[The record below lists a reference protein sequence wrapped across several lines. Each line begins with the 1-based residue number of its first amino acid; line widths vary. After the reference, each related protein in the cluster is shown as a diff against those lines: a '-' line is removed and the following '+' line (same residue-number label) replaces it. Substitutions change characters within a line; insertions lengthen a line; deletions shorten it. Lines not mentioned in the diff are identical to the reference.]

1 MALCQICGKRP
12 GKRRCPAVAG
22 NICAVCC
29 ATDRMIEL
37 ACPDTCGYL
46 ISAREHAKDKEGEI
60 VAKQFA
66 EMGIK
71 FTPTRAQMALG
82 IAIDEAIIAVQRET
96 YRDLDDSEILAAI
109 ENAIKNIETAGTG
122 LIYEHRDSSRRV
134 QELSQKMRE
143 HLDEVAGEFPPEN
156 RPRSID
162 VADALKLI
170 GNLVRAHIRSGD
182 DKRSYRPRLICSFQL
197 PATGTLADGGFLR
210 ST

>member
-1 MALCQICGKRP
+1 
-12 GKRRCPAVAG
+12 
-22 NICAVCC
+22 
-29 ATDRMIEL
+29 
-37 ACPDTCGYL
+37 
-46 ISAREHAKDKEGEI
+46 
-60 VAKQFA
+60 
-66 EMGIK
+66 MGIK

-182 DKRSYRPRLICSFQL
+182 DKRSYLRYIAMFHPWNDKALGQPRIV
-197 PATGTLADGGFLR
+197 LA
-210 ST
+210 